1 MPVVI
6 PDDSHIQVYFT
17 ERLTDTNPAGWVR
30 DVVSLA
36 SEGNLDPIS
45 FQDAITQHGLAKEQ
59 GLRKTALD
67 LILDFITWSLE
78 RGAMTS
84 GVLKEVDELKRF
96 MDVREGEFFAFRP
109 VEVATLLTSQL
120 DGILQDLSIDRAEDL
135 YQVELQAAFDLGY
148 DQYFALTRRAFEA
161 AMEDWRLQFE
171 RAVERRDTAA
181 VAILERKGRALEPV
195 VNLALV
201 QPRSL
206 GALY

>member
-6 PDDSHIQVYFT
+6 PEDSPIRVYFT
-17 ERLTDTNPAGWVR
+17 QRLIDTNPAGWVR
-30 DVVSLA
+30 DVVLLA
-36 SEGNLDPIS
+36 SEGNLGPTG
-45 FQDAITQHGLAKEQ
+45 FQDAIAQHGLTKEQ
-59 GLRKTALD
+59 GLRKAALD
-67 LILDFITWSLE
+67 LILDFIAWALE
-78 RGAMTS
+78 RGTMTP
-84 GVLKEVDELKRF
+84 GVLKQVDELKRF

-120 DGILQDLSIDRAEDL
+120 DRILQDLTIDGAEDL

-171 RAVERRDTAA
+171 RAIEGRDTAA
-181 VAILERKGRALEPV
+181 VIILERKGRALEPV
-195 VNLALV
+195 VNLALA

>member
-6 PDDSHIQVYFT
+6 LEDSKIRVYFA
-17 ERLTDTNPAGWVR
+17 ERLMDTNLGGWVR
-30 DVVSLA
+30 DVVLLA
-36 SEGNLDPIS
+36 SEGNLHATA
-45 FQDAITQHGLAKEQ
+45 FQEAIAKHGLAKEH

-78 RGAMTS
+78 RGAMTP

-109 VEVATLLTSQL
+109 VEVATVLTAQL
-120 DGILQDLSIDRAEDL
+120 DGILQDLAIDGAEDL

-161 AMEDWRLQFE
+161 AMEDWRLQFA
-171 RAVERRDTAA
+171 RAVERRDSAA
-181 VAILERKGRALEPV
+181 VASLERKGRALEPF